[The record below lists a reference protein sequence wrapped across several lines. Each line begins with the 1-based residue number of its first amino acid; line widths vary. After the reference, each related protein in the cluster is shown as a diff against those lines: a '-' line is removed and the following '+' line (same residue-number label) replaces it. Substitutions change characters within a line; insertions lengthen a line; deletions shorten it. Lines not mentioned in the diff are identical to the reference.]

1 MSNIK
6 QTYEISIW
14 NVSAQNET
22 KLAIIGA
29 NDMLTPAR
37 AQSPQLKRN
46 VNGTKT
52 LTFSLYTK
60 YIDEIDGIEKIN
72 PFCNLIHNETRI
84 KLKWKN
90 KWYEFIVKNI
100 DENSENNQ
108 NTYTAE
114 DAFICELS
122 RRGFDIELST
132 DLENN
137 QGTLI
142 QLEKRFLENSDWK
155 VDEENS
161 IVSPQFKEDILVK
174 LKTTNAIIS
183 NEKCE
188 IDEDGQLQISKK
200 EFIIP
205 AGSTIYSF
213 YSILY
218 KNSDFFQFYYD
229 EKGYNF
235 DDDGFIYNHPIYCV
249 ENYTYSGKIPDN
261 TSNYELT
268 TNRGKS
274 LVRTQESHYDKVLE
288 KYVKHYLVGNN
299 EEIYG
304 FTDTDYVTDDFVTNI
319 ATNSK
324 DFVDDIG
331 WYNLG
336 TGEDANSLVEFYSY
350 PDLETVL
357 DKLNKNQEIENK
369 SYIKITPYKAT
380 ETNYL
385 FYNTGFGDNKNIVK
399 TLQEGKKFVV
409 RLKYG
414 YKKNDDSLPLDMEI
428 KNDRLASGLNVSLCE
443 YKISEEGYLEPTN
456 TLFKTSLKNEENGF
470 KKDGQFFTAICTCN
484 KNFTEAQ
491 LKEANIGLFFTYE
504 FNDSEIITENNFSTF
519 NICIEEFE
527 FFEFKEKALIGNLD
541 DDRNYYLI
549 GEGLSGEAKIKYCYF
564 SSGQEYDDKEDINYL
579 YQGYEEKNYSKK
591 YIPNYQQVRTIEEKE
606 SNIFNLTQTLCETFE
621 VWADF
626 VVEHDSLGYIKK
638 DSNGNFI
645 KKIVFKPY
653 TGKKNWSGFHYGIN
667 LKSIQRTIESNEI
680 TTKSIVKPNYNEH
693 APNGFCTIAYSDENP
708 SGEAFIY
715 DFRYYENKNLIDS
728 KTLAK
733 DLYDEKEGLYVK
745 LSELN
750 KEIQSE
756 ITKRTEA
763 STQLL
768 HLEKDI
774 EILSAKQAELQTS
787 IATDKKQ
794 FRTITG
800 ISYEK
805 FPSSDKKDSYMNLD
819 DVSSLFLVI
828 FNETEELKKV
838 KVEYSEYKT
847 KYNEENSKYKTSI
860 SKIKSLTKQK
870 EQLILNFETK
880 YAPFIQ
886 EGTWI
891 SNEYIDHNLYYV
903 DAKTVTATS
912 AMPQVTYTIE
922 VIDLSPIEEFKN
934 FDVDIGDKTYITDP
948 NFFGYV
954 EENQFYTP
962 RRQEVIISEMVE
974 ELEEPEKNKI
984 TVQNYKTQFEDI
996 FHRLTATT
1004 IQLKLIEGA
1013 YQRASTAFTNNGLDS
1028 QVTQNSLN
1036 SDNFYLNNNT
1046 VEWGSQGLV
1055 STNSKNGDSLKIVD
1069 GAIMVSE
1076 RPESPMYS
1084 SGAAEFNSAETT
1096 TNSETASTEENEN
1109 QILSEINKNYD
1120 SIQWH
1125 KIISSKGINADYIY
1139 TGQLDVGKI
1148 NIVSELKTNEEQ
1160 ELEYAVNFDKDGI
1173 SMYEYADGK
1182 NLRLRLGKVIE
1193 NIDSEEL
1200 SELYGLQ
1207 LYNSTGEQTFRT
1219 DSDGNIAIT
1228 GEISATSGLIGG
1240 WGIEEN
1246 RLVHYTEEELIDAMI
1261 STAEQEETYYV
1272 NGYSSNNWRLLFGV
1286 DGDQGNFG
1294 VTSTGNLFANGV
1306 DIKDGNISIGDIF
1319 KVTSNGQSEQ
1329 TMTYGLSINLTPEN
1343 QNEEIV
1349 IESNDRIIGI
1359 RERRKDG
1366 KGWTWKTI
1374 LGDLT
1379 NATLGGKPLS
1389 EYGLNGYGLCTENG
1403 LFSGAIFSDS
1413 GNIGGWEITKNYLT
1427 KEFGD
1432 KEFCLGVKEE
1442 EISDYVIFSGI
1453 RNSKNKEFYSLEEQE
1468 QKEIKIVIGTNPI
1481 LEIEITEDI
1490 KDGSFYFEELTLVSR
1505 TLNSDGEILEEE
1517 IEDSIPLFDL
1527 KTDTENLKLKIS
1539 YNSHYIE
1546 LLQQGNQYSIT
1557 KMIIGVDYKEKTEFK
1572 YDLSND
1578 FQYPE
1583 EYKSFSDYIYE
1594 QIYGVLPEN
1603 DEDAGF
1609 LVITKKLYIQSMI
1622 IVAKA
1627 KRILMRDSFVYYK
1640 EGDQLIYSISTKGKT
1655 YISLDQLEIRQSPK
1669 EDLEDLESDSF
1680 SNIDPIF
1687 NIQLPSITDKYVIN
1701 DLFFIET
1708 PNTSVWSMTNEY
1720 FSQNGKTEA
1729 GFSLRGK
1736 ITTTTTSEDGTE
1748 TVKTTEGIL
1757 RYEITSEKNKAL
1769 YCKSDSACDLGTLKN
1784 PWGDL
1789 YLKHYGKILSFTN
1802 KNEKVQL
1809 LYVSS
1814 SNNITLGYNES
1825 TTNHLHTN
1833 NINLYGQTV
1842 NIMND
1847 LSVTNRILNTYRV
1860 GDIYVTSNNS
1870 NPSDKLGGTWEL
1882 INKEFIPSSNRTSN
1896 QETVAG
1902 EQRVSFV
1909 SIKST
1914 KINNSIHL
1922 KFIFTMGTANIVG
1935 HKKIFNVDL
1944 ANHGFIVKSNKYF
1957 SGSNISFFAET
1968 LDGTSSVILN
1978 LYPGTASSSNNYG
1991 VYGQADQ
1998 TLTKNTV
2005 YYGEVTVPLTPEY
2018 MSDSLC
2024 NKFYWKRTA

>member
-1 MSNIK
+1 MSIVN

-14 NVSAQNET
+14 KVSGQSET

-37 AQSPQLKRN
+37 AQAPQLKRN

-60 YIDEIDGIEKIN
+60 YIDEIDGVEKIN
-72 PFCNLIHNETRI
+72 PFCNLINNETRI

-100 DENSENNQ
+100 VEDSENNQ

-142 QLEKRFLENSDWK
+142 ELEKRFLENSDWK

-174 LKTTNAIIS
+174 LKTINAIVS

-205 AGSTIYSF
+205 AGSIIYGF

-218 KNSDFFQFYYD
+218 KNNDFFQFYYN
-229 EKGYNF
+229 EKGYSF
-235 DDDGFIYNHPIYCV
+235 DDDGFILDCPIYCV
-249 ENYTYSGKIPDN
+249 ENYTYSGKVPDG
-261 TSNYELT
+261 TSDYELT

-274 LVRTQESHYDKVLE
+274 LVRTQETHYDKVLE
-288 KYVKHYLVGNN
+288 KYLKHYLVENN

-304 FTDTDYVTDDFVTNI
+304 FTDTDYVTDEFVTNI

-336 TGEDANSLVEFYSY
+336 TNENANSLVEFYSY
-350 PDLETVL
+350 PDLATVL

-380 ETNYL
+380 EANYL
-385 FYNTGFGDNKNIVK
+385 FYNTGFEDNKSVVK
-399 TLQEGKKFVV
+399 TLQDGKKFVI

-414 YKKNDDSLPLDMEI
+414 YKKNDDSLPLDMEV
-428 KNDRLASGLNVSLCE
+428 KNNKLTSGLNVSLCE
-443 YKISEEGYLEPTN
+443 YKINEAGYLEPTN
-456 TLFKTSLKNEENGF
+456 TLFKTSLENEDNGF
-470 KKDGQFFTAICTCN
+470 KKDGEFFTAICACN

-504 FNDSEIITENNFSTF
+504 FNGSKIITKDNFSTF
-519 NICIEEFE
+519 DICIEEFQV
-527 FFEFKEKALIGNLD
+527 FEFKEKVLIDGSN
-541 DDRNYYLI
+541 DDRDYYLI
-549 GEGLSGEAKIKYCYF
+549 GEGLSGEAKTRYYYF
-564 SSGQEYDDKEDINYL
+564 SSGQKYDDKEDINYL

-621 VWADF
+621 SWADF

-728 KTLAK
+728 KILAK

-763 STQLL
+763 SIQRSY
-768 HLEKDI
+768 LEKDK
-774 EILSAKQAELQTS
+774 EILSAELAELQTS

-794 FRTITG
+794 FRAITG

-805 FPSSDKKDSYMNLD
+805 FPSSDKKDSYMDLD

-838 KVEYSEYKT
+838 KVEYNECKT
-847 KYNEENSKYKTSI
+847 KYNEENNKYKTSI
-860 SKIKSLTKQK
+860 ANIKSLTKQK

-903 DAKTVTATS
+903 DAKTVSATS

-922 VIDLSPIEEFKN
+922 VLDLSSIEEFKN
-934 FDVDIGDKTYITDP
+934 FNVDIGDKTYITDP

-954 EENQFYTP
+954 EDNQFYTP

-1013 YQRASTAFTNNGLDS
+1013 YQRASTAFTNDGLNS
-1028 QVTQNSLN
+1028 QVTQDSLN

-1084 SGAAEFNSAETT
+1084 SGATEFNGAETT
-1096 TNSETASTEENEN
+1096 TNSETVSTEGNEN

-1139 TGQLDVGKI
+1139 AGQLDAGKI
-1148 NIVSELKTNEEQ
+1148 NIVSELKTNEDQ

-1173 SMYEYADGK
+1173 SMYEYADSK
-1182 NLRLRLGKVIE
+1182 NLRLRLGKIIE

-1228 GEISATSGLIGG
+1228 GEISARSGLIGG

-1246 RLVHYTEEELIDAMI
+1246 RLVHYVEEELIDAMI
-1261 STAEQEETYYV
+1261 STEEQEETYYV
-1272 NGYSSNNWRLLFGV
+1272 NGYSNNNWRLLFGI
-1286 DGDQGNFG
+1286 DGDQANFG

-1306 DIKDGNISIGDIF
+1306 DIKDGNISVGDIF
-1319 KVTSNGQSEQ
+1319 KVTSNGQTGQ
-1329 TMTYGLSINLTPEN
+1329 AMNYGLSINLTPEN

-1389 EYGLNGYGLCTENG
+1389 EYGLSGYGLCTENG
-1403 LFSGAIFSDS
+1403 VFSGVIFSDS

-1442 EISDYVIFSGI
+1442 EIPNYVVFRGV
-1453 RNSKNKEFYSLEEQE
+1453 RGSKKEEIYSLEEQE
-1468 QKEIKIVIGTNPI
+1468 IKEIEITIGKNPI
-1481 LEIEITEDI
+1481 VEIEITEDI
-1490 KDGSFYFEELTLVSR
+1490 KDGSFYFENLTLISR
-1505 TLNSDGEILEEE
+1505 VVDSDGEIFDVEIQDPEAFFELEA
-1517 IEDSIPLFDL
+1517 
-1527 KTDTENLKLKIS
+1527 DTENLILKIS
-1539 YNSHYIE
+1539 YNKYLDFFYGE
-1546 LLQQGNQYSIT
+1546 QYLIT

-1572 YDLSND
+1572 YDLSNN
-1578 FQYPE
+1578 FQPPD
-1583 EYKSFSDYIYE
+1583 EYDSFFDYIYE
-1594 QIYGVLPEN
+1594 QIYGVLPKN
-1603 DEDAGF
+1603 DKDDF
-1609 LVITKKLYIQSMI
+1609 PSKIIKRVYVQTMI
-1622 IVAKA
+1622 ITAKA
-1627 KRILMRDSFVYYK
+1627 AKTSRRDSFVYYK
-1640 EGDQLIYSISTKGKT
+1640 NGEQLIYSISSKGKT
-1655 YISLDQLEIRQSPK
+1655 FISLDQEEIRQSPK
-1669 EDLEDLESDSF
+1669 ENSEELESRSF
-1680 SNIDPIF
+1680 SSIDPIF

-1769 YCKSDSACDLGTLKN
+1769 YCKSDSACDLGTLEN

-1922 KFIFTMGTANIVG
+1922 KFIFTMGAANIKG
-1935 HKKIFNVDL
+1935 HSKIFNVDL
-1944 ANHGFIVKSNKYF
+1944 ANHGFIAKSNKYF
-1957 SGSNISFFAET
+1957 SSSRISFFAET

-1978 LYPGTASSSNNYG
+1978 LYPGTASSGNNYG

-2005 YYGEVTVPLTPEY
+2005 YYGEVTIPLTPEY